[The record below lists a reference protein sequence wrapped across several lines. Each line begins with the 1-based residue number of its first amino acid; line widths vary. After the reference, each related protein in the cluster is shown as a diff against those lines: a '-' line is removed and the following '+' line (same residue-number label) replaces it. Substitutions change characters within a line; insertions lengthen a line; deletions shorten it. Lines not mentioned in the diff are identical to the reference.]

1 MGRIHYYDCDI
12 AAAYGQ
18 PAAVLFSNLDYWID
32 QNEKNDRH
40 FYEGRYWTYNSIK
53 AFKEQFYYLGEKQ
66 IRNALNKLISE
77 EIIMTG
83 NFNASAYDRTLWYA
97 FTDKGE
103 ALRPKR
109 GSVSIDG
116 CLSGDQIDPAERA
129 NGEIEITNAEISILP
144 KGQMTF
150 ASKGAPIPNNKP
162 NNKQTDIKP
171 NNKEKEKKEN
181 LFSDFADQFS
191 FVEHTREDL
200 ISTLNDFV
208 EMRNSGKYPMNE
220 KAVKLLLN
228 KLRDDS
234 KGDGDYAI
242 KSLEESMINGWRS
255 VYELKNYSKQKRAPE
270 RRPAPSDDGSDDELA
285 DLTAK
290 LAEMGY
296 KWNEAKCEPEPFLLK
311 EAIEYDF
318 SRNSYLADG
327 YLIKI

>member
-18 PAAVLFSNLDYWID
+18 PAAVLFTNFDYWID
-32 QNEKNDRH
+32 QNEKNDRN
-40 FYEGRYWTYNSIK
+40 FYEGRYWTYNSMK

-66 IRNALNKLISE
+66 IRNALNKLISDG
-77 EIIMTG
+77 IIMTG

-103 ALRPKR
+103 ALRPKK

-116 CLSGDQIDPAERA
+116 YLSGDQVDTAERA
-129 NGEIEITNAEISILP
+129 NGVGMDTADEPISRLP
-144 KGQMTF
+144 KGQMEN
-150 ASKGAPIPNNKP
+150 SEKGTPIPNNKP

-191 FVEHTREDL
+191 FVENTREDL

-208 EMRNSGKYPMNE
+208 EARKEGKNPMTAQ
-220 KAVKLLLN
+220 AVKLLLN
-228 KLRDDS
+228 KLRDIS
-234 KGDGDYAI
+234 EGDGDYAI

-255 VYELKNYSKQKRAPE
+255 VFKLNNYNKQKRAPE
-270 RRPAPSDDGSDDELA
+270 RRPASSSAELA

-290 LAEMGY
+290 LAELGY
-296 KWNEAKCEPEPFLLK
+296 KWNEAAGDPEPLIMK
-311 EAIEYDF
+311 EAIEYNT
-318 SRNSYLADG
+318 SSLIYYVGEG
-327 YLIKI
+327 YLVKI